1 MMTTGERVTPLLDVR
16 DVSYRYGMTAVLHD
30 ISFAIDRGQIAA
42 LIGRNGAGKTT
53 LLRCAAGWTRAYRGE
68 VRVDGAPVFRVER
81 QAREKLAFVPDMPTF
96 YDELTAWEHMQLVA
110 RLNRVPDWAARAE
123 GLLREAALWDQR
135 DALPFTYS
143 RGMRYKLALALALL
157 IRPPLLLL
165 DEPFGPL
172 DPEAAGKLW
181 AQLAAHR
188 AGGMAV
194 LLSSHSLPPAARP
207 DRFLVMEQGR
217 LIADGVPE
225 MFGAPSGGFTLEAL
239 LGAALGADAARRIAA
254 EEAGQPVAQAA
265 GEAGDA
271 D

>member
-1 MMTTGERVTPLLDVR
+1 MTITEDRATPLLDVQG
-16 DVSYRYGMTAVLHD
+16 VSYRYGMTAVLHD

-68 VRVDGAPVFRVER
+68 IAVDGAPVFRVER

-110 RLNRVPDWAARAE
+110 RLNRVPDWQARAE
-123 GLLREAALWDQR
+123 GLLREVSLWEQR
-135 DALPFTYS
+135 GALPFTYS

-157 IRPPLLLL
+157 VRPPLLLL

-172 DPEAAGKLW
+172 DPEAASRLW
-181 AQLAAHR
+181 TQLAALR
-188 AGGMAV
+188 DSGMAV

-217 LIADGVPE
+217 LIADGAPEVFGVP
-225 MFGAPSGGFTLEAL
+225 AGGFTLEAL
-239 LGAALGADAARRIAA
+239 LGAALGAEEARRLAVEPV
-254 EEAGQPVAQAA
+254 EEGPDV
-265 GEAGDA
+265 D
-271 D
+271 